1 MQFYFCLGLVKC
13 LITIFRSITLLCGT
27 NSNPRN
33 SFHIQI
39 ECEEYSIEYCQSHI
53 TLLWIWIMLC
63 FTVTP
68 LQRFELKHTKNCK
81 FMWSFDNTLLLW
93 IWSCMPRENS
103 THKCSIQKKPV
114 VLYHQL
120 HSPHSPHVVSLV
132 CHEIFVYIQHTYRT
146 PTKSYSSKHDLQL
159 WKMNQLSI
167 LKVIAVLTLKTY
179 KHVHCNIVV
188 M

>member
-13 LITIFRSITLLCGT
+13 LITIFRSITLFCGT

-33 SFHIQI
+33 IFHIQI

-68 LQRFELKHTKNCK
+68 LQRFELKHIENCK

-93 IWSCMPRENS
+93 IWSCIPRENS
-103 THKCSIQKKPV
+103 THKCSIQKNQSFCITNYILHILHMLSLWYVMKSLCTFNIPTELQPRATV
-114 VLYHQL
+114 VNMISNYEKWINFQSWKL
-120 HSPHSPHVVSLV
+120 
-132 CHEIFVYIQHTYRT
+132 
-146 PTKSYSSKHDLQL
+146 LQYWL
-159 WKMNQLSI
+159 WKHTNTSI
-167 LKVIAVLTLKTY
+167 AT
-179 KHVHCNIVV
+179 
-188 M
+188 